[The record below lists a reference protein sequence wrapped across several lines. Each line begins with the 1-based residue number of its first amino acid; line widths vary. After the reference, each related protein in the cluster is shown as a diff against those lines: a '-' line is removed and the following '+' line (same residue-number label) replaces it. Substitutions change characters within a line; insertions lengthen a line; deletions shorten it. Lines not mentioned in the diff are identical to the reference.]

1 MTERTSSESFLPLI
15 EQVSPNNPLDN
26 SVSSA
31 SIKYRPPTGSTN
43 KDFLKTLKSTRTTVE
58 LSKDYFDSHAHGFL
72 SDYRKDYTAGKKG
85 PTLNALCKSRYT
97 DFITKERL
105 RARDKR
111 KLRQNESVLTNL
123 NVPALADACEEEVD
137 GEEED
142 DDGVFA
148 KEMDDELQRRDFEE
162 FIILN
167 SLSSVQMNH
176 IYFKIVKLFRYIRI
190 VNPQGTVIA
199 LLSLN
204 SFIKRAPEVVQA
216 VEESDGIVVLLNLL
230 ESQISPVQ
238 LASMK
243 LLSNLF
249 QIMYLRR
256 VAIAFGAVQILV
268 NLLLDSDDRVKAVA
282 ANLLASLAILKEAR
296 MIIPKTKGIQHLVC
310 LLDLSA
316 PHQVEPEDN
325 GRRKEKQRKEKTDLR
340 KLKKANQSG
349 SSEKLVT
356 SGNEEDQEKCNK
368 ESVLASV
375 ATALWRLSR
384 SAINRKLMQRAGLT
398 LILMR
403 LLFTKNSRILVPLL
417 GIIQGCAPD
426 VAFCLSFRTEA
437 VLKCLIDHLKSN
449 DIRVKLH
456 CCRILYYCLTE
467 QHFNKLGVLVGLLKA
482 HTKETVRLLH
492 SGWVESDPGTLTV
505 SVRSE
510 ERHSYTQGNNN
521 AAIHR
526 ESHRTS
532 TTPTSEVRMLRLRMP
547 DSASVGNKSGPGA
560 IPVNHVPEDGQ
571 MFFQLLYTVLA
582 TLGKAA
588 TFSSN
593 LTELNK
599 LGTAAPLI
607 ELVKLIS
614 PYLLTYRQPSCAIS
628 PRLHRVAQLE
638 RVCGLTIT
646 CLANLATCSGTQ
658 KLLLADSNVVS
669 SLVQLL
675 SHVSPDI
682 LVPTIDCVS
691 SMVSDSQ
698 LMLRLKDQGTFR
710 LLFSYCFGTNVS
722 VCNAALNAVQQ
733 FLKHAPSR
741 GTVLRSVNSSLGLMV
756 QALSDVYR
764 SLIQPG
770 DNLEPHIE
778 PHLSAICGVLAEI
791 ASENQGRAI
800 LIELGAVPYLI
811 NITTVAK
818 ESCLRIQVCA
828 AITQFAQ
835 TTPVLQIFREKEFI
849 RSLIEF
855 VRKGNLD
862 LQLSAV
868 RALERLSIDPTICS
882 TIRVADT
889 TSTFLRIMCDAPEEL
904 QSAAAHLIGR
914 IAQLSLGSKVGY
926 EN

>member
-15 EQVSPNNPLDN
+15 EQVPPNKP
-26 SVSSA
+26 SA
-31 SIKYRPPTGSTN
+31 SQMPSTSIKYGLLTGSN
-43 KDFLKTLKSTRTTVE
+43 DKDFLKTLRTTRTTVE
-58 LSKDYFDSHAHGFL
+58 LPKDYFDSRAHGF
-72 SDYRKDYTAGKKG
+72 SSNYRKDYTTEKKH
-85 PTLNALCKSRYT
+85 TTINALCKSRYT

-105 RARDKR
+105 RAREKR
-111 KLRQNESVLTNL
+111 KLNQNELVPSNL
-123 NVPALADACEEEVD
+123 NVPSLVDVCEGKED

-230 ESQISPVQ
+230 ESQVNPVQ

-296 MIIPKTKGIQHLVC
+296 LIIPKTKGIQHLIC

-316 PHQVEPEDN
+316 PHQVEPDDN
-325 GRRKEKQRKEKTDLR
+325 ERGKEKQN
-340 KLKKANQSG
+340 KANRSG

-356 SGNEEDQEKCNK
+356 SGNDEDQETCNK
-368 ESVLASV
+368 ESVLVSV

-384 SAINRKLMQRAGLT
+384 SAVNRKLMQRAGLT

-437 VLKCLIDHLKSN
+437 VLKCLADHLKSD
-449 DIRVKLH
+449 DIRVKIH

-482 HTKETVRLLH
+482 HTKETVRLLQ

-505 SVRSE
+505 LIRSE

-532 TTPTSEVRMLRLRMP
+532 MTPNSEVRTLRLRVP
-547 DSASVGNKSGPGA
+547 ESTPVGHKSGPGA
-560 IPVNHVPEDGQ
+560 IPVNNVLEDGQ
-571 MFFQLLYTVLA
+571 MFFQLLYTILA

-588 TFSSN
+588 TFSSK
-593 LTELNK
+593 LTELSK

-607 ELVKLIS
+607 ELVKIIS

-638 RVCGLTIT
+638 RVCGLTTT

-658 KLLLADSNVVS
+658 KLLLADCSVVN

-675 SHVSPDI
+675 SHFSPDI

-691 SMVSDSQ
+691 SMVSDSH
-698 LMLRLKDQGTFR
+698 LMLRLNDQGTFR
-710 LLFSYCFGTNVS
+710 LLFSYCFGANVS
-722 VCNAALNAVQQ
+722 VCNAALNSVQQ

-741 GTVLRSVNSSLGLMV
+741 GTVLRSVNSSLGLTV
-756 QALSDVYR
+756 KALSEVYR
-764 SLIQPG
+764 SLIQPSV
-770 DNLEPHIE
+770 NPEPHIE
-778 PHLSAICGVLAEI
+778 THLSAICGVLAEI
-791 ASENQGRAI
+791 ASDNQGRAI

-818 ESCLRIQVCA
+818 ENCLRTQVCA

-835 TTPVLQIFREKEFI
+835 TTPVLQIFHEKEFI

-855 VRKGNLD
+855 VRQGDLN

-868 RALERLSIDPTICS
+868 RALERLSFDPNICS

-914 IAQLSLGSKVGY
+914 IAQQSLGSKVRY

>member
-15 EQVSPNNPLDN
+15 EQVPPNRPLASPTSPT
-26 SVSSA
+26 
-31 SIKYRPPTGSTN
+31 SIKYGLLTSSNN
-43 KDFLKTLKSTRTTVE
+43 KDFLKTLKVSRTTEE
-58 LSKDYFDSHAHGFL
+58 LPKDYYDNRAHGFL
-72 SDYRKDYTAGKKG
+72 SNYRKDYTSEKKRL
-85 PTLNALCKSRYT
+85 TVNALCRSRYT

-105 RARDKR
+105 RAREKR
-111 KLRQNESVLTNL
+111 KLSENESVLGHL
-123 NVPALADACEEEVD
+123 NVPSLVDMCEDEVD
-137 GEEED
+137 GEEEN

-148 KEMDDELQRRDFEE
+148 KEVDDEIQRRDFEE
-162 FIILN
+162 FILLN
-167 SLSSVQMNH
+167 SLGSVQMNH

-230 ESQISPVQ
+230 ESQVTPVQ

-282 ANLLASLAILKEAR
+282 ASLLASLAILKEAR
-296 MIIPKTKGIQHLVC
+296 LIIPKTKGIQHLVC

-316 PHQVEPEDN
+316 PHQVEPNDN
-325 GRRKEKQRKEKTDLR
+325 ERRKEKQRKEKTNR
-340 KLKKANQSG
+340 TKLNKTNRSG
-349 SSEKLVT
+349 SNEKLVT
-356 SGNEEDQEKCNK
+356 SENDEDRETCNK

-384 SAINRKLMQRAGLT
+384 SAINRKLMQMAGLT

-403 LLFTKNSRILVPLL
+403 LLFMKNSRILVPLL

-437 VLKCLIDHLKSN
+437 VLKCLTDHLKST

-492 SGWVESDPGTLTV
+492 SGWVQSDPGTMTV
-505 SVRSE
+505 SVCSE
-510 ERHSYTQGNNN
+510 ERYSYTQGNNN
-521 AAIHR
+521 AVIHR
-526 ESHRTS
+526 ESGTS
-532 TTPTSEVRMLRLRMP
+532 MTPSSEVRMLRLRIP
-547 DSASVGNKSGPGA
+547 ESTSVGHKSGPGA
-560 IPVNHVPEDGQ
+560 IPVSNVSEDGQ
-571 MFFQLLYTVLA
+571 MFFRLLYTVLA

-607 ELVKLIS
+607 ELIKIIS

-646 CLANLATCSGTQ
+646 CLAKLATCSGTR
-658 KLLLADSNVVS
+658 KLLLVDSNAVNN
-669 SLVQLL
+669 LVHLL
-675 SHVSPDI
+675 GHVSPDI

-691 SMVSDSQ
+691 SIVSDSE
-698 LMLRLKDQGTFR
+698 LMLRLNNHGTFR
-710 LLFSYCFGTNVS
+710 LLYSYCFGTNVS
-722 VCNAALNAVQQ
+722 LCRAALNAVQQ
-733 FLKHAPSR
+733 FLKHASSR

-764 SLIQPG
+764 SLIKPG

-791 ASENQGRAI
+791 ASEDQGRAI

-818 ESCLRIQVCA
+818 ENCLRIQVCA
-828 AITQFAQ
+828 AIAQFAQ
-835 TTPVLQIFREKEFI
+835 TTPVLKIFCEKEFI
-849 RSLIEF
+849 RSLVEF
-855 VRKGNLD
+855 VRLGNLD

-882 TIRVADT
+882 TIRVVDT
-889 TSTFLRIMCDAPEEL
+889 TSTFLQIMCDAPEEL

-914 IAQLSLGSKVGY
+914 IAQQSLGPKTRHES
-926 EN
+926 